1 MSSLGPRSPGI
12 DMGKARIPQGR
23 AAFYRLQ
30 AELARRKAGTMTDVR
45 AREMMLEVAKT
56 LDTMAEIEE
65 GMTGHAPE
73 DKDP

>member
-1 MSSLGPRSPGI
+1 
-12 DMGKARIPQGR
+12 MGKARIPQGR

-30 AELARRKAGTMTDVR
+30 AELARRKA
-45 AREMMLEVAKT
+45 
-56 LDTMAEIEE
+56 DTMAEIEE